1 LAQSGAVARHAA
13 ASAVNCDPPAGAET
27 PKLGIAKRAGL
38 EPASSQ
44 THAVTET
51 PVEFEPRM
59 EVLVGGACELHVDD
73 GRVLRGELLPLPDE
87 QDTLQIESAA
97 GIDRV
102 PRAAVRLLRL
112 RQPRTLRPV
121 VTPASEH
128 GPNDGRSL
136 TLRLPGLETL
146 SVRCTATHSAQHGG
160 LWLDV
165 LLPDGG
171 AESWHVP
178 PRTLPLLTWL
188 GHAATARRQAP
199 RNAEELWAALDR
211 PPQRHARH
219 LGMALVESG
228 QVTTQALAKALQEQ
242 SERRERGEPH
252 LLIGQLLVR
261 SGALGAEQLAAALAD
276 WMGVPVV
283 DLREFTPEPEALRR
297 VPRALAERCQ
307 ALPLAQ
313 RDDVLVVAMADPWNR
328 ALQDELRFAGGVRVH
343 AVAAAPQALAAA
355 LLRAYGV
362 TMPAVG
368 GADNAGGATAATL
381 PPLPFGSV
389 LADGTAPDQV
399 PLPFVAPHGATQ
411 GASASAPHLGHRATG
426 LHELAAEL
434 VATGG
439 GADDAVAA
447 ASESDNTLV
456 RMINALITE
465 AVRLRASDIH
475 VETAAPPKPVRVR
488 LRVDGELVPCL
499 ELPARLR
506 FAMVAR
512 LKIMAELD
520 IAEHRKPQDGKIAFA
535 RFGGPKVELR
545 VVTVP
550 THGGMEDVVLRLLS
564 GLRPMP
570 ITEIGLAE
578 GNLAA
583 LRETIAKPYGLLLIC
598 GPTGCGK
605 TTTLHSVMR
614 ELNTEKRK
622 IWTAEDPVEIEQEGL
637 RQVQVNPRIG
647 WTFAAAMRTFL
658 RADPD
663 VVMIGEMRDEETA
676 RIAVEASLT
685 GHLVLSTLH
694 TNSAP
699 ESIARLLEIGLDPY
713 MFSDS
718 LLAIL
723 AQRLVRRLCPH
734 CRVGEPMDDEALR
747 ALAEQ
752 YRASANGHGNGHGPD
767 VDETV
772 ARWRATH
779 GDEQGQVRA
788 WRHQGCVH
796 CDHHGYRGRL
806 GLHELMRADEA
817 VREGIRHHA
826 PASELQA
833 AALAGGMRT
842 LRQDGIEKM
851 LQGLIDMPE
860 VIAASNQ

>member
-1 LAQSGAVARHAA
+1 
-13 ASAVNCDPPAGAET
+13 
-27 PKLGIAKRAGL
+27 
-38 EPASSQ
+38 
-44 THAVTET
+44 
-51 PVEFEPRM
+51 M
-59 EVLVGGACELHVDD
+59 
-73 GRVLRGELLPLPDE
+73 
-87 QDTLQIESAA
+87 
-97 GIDRV
+97 
-102 PRAAVRLLRL
+102 
-112 RQPRTLRPV
+112 
-121 VTPASEH
+121 
-128 GPNDGRSL
+128 
-136 TLRLPGLETL
+136 
-146 SVRCTATHSAQHGG
+146 
-160 LWLDV
+160 
-165 LLPDGG
+165 
-171 AESWHVP
+171 
-178 PRTLPLLTWL
+178 
-188 GHAATARRQAP
+188 
-199 RNAEELWAALDR
+199 
-211 PPQRHARH
+211 
-219 LGMALVESG
+219 
-228 QVTTQALAKALQEQ
+228 
-242 SERRERGEPH
+242 
-252 LLIGQLLVR
+252 
-261 SGALGAEQLAAALAD
+261 
-276 WMGVPVV
+276 
-283 DLREFTPEPEALRR
+283 
-297 VPRALAERCQ
+297 
-307 ALPLAQ
+307 
-313 RDDVLVVAMADPWNR
+313 
-328 ALQDELRFAGGVRVH
+328 RFASGGTRVQP
-343 AVAAAPQALAAA
+343 VAAPPQALAAA

-362 TMPAVG
+362 VVPPAG
-368 GADNAGGATAATL
+368 EAPPMANMAAH
-381 PPLPFGSV
+381 
-389 LADGTAPDQV
+389 AAHDGVALDQV
-399 PLPFVAPHGATQ
+399 PLPHVA
-411 GASASAPHLGHRATG
+411 LRTG

-434 VATGG
+434 ASTGAT
-439 GADDAVAA
+439 ADDQEAA

-475 VETAAPPKPVRVR
+475 VETAPPPKPVRVR

-499 ELPARLR
+499 ELPSRLR

-520 IAEHRKPQDGKIAFA
+520 ISEHRKPQDGKIAFA

-564 GLRPMP
+564 GLKPMP
-570 ITEIGLAE
+570 IGEIGLADA
-578 GNLAA
+578 NLAA
-583 LRETIAKPYGLLLIC
+583 LREVIAKPYGLVLIC

-614 ELNTEKRK
+614 ELNTDQRK

-699 ESIARLLEIGLDPY
+699 ESITRLLEIGLDPF

-734 CRVGEPMDDEALR
+734 CRVAEPLSDEALH
-747 ALAEQ
+747 ALAGE
-752 YRASANGHGNGHGPD
+752 YRASANGHGPSAE
-767 VDETV
+767 ETV
-772 ARWRATH
+772 ARWRAAYA
-779 GDEQGQVRA
+779 DEQGRVRQ
-788 WRHQGCVH
+788 WRHEGCVH
-796 CDHHGYRGRL
+796 CEHHGYRGRL

-826 PASELQA
+826 PAAELQA

-851 LQGLIDMPE
+851 LQGLTDMPE
-860 VIAASNQ
+860 VIAATNQ

>member
-1 LAQSGAVARHAA
+1 MIDTPARPEAR
-13 ASAVNCDPPAGAET
+13 V
-27 PKLGIAKRAGL
+27 
-38 EPASSQ
+38 
-44 THAVTET
+44 
-51 PVEFEPRM
+51 
-59 EVLVGGACELHVDD
+59 EVLVGGACELHTAD
-73 GRVLRGELLPLPDE
+73 GRVLRGELQPARDNAE
-87 QDTLQIESAA
+87 QLLVQA
-97 GIDRV
+97 GDAVERV
-102 PRAAVRLLRL
+102 PRADVLLLRL
-112 RQPRTLRPV
+112 PAPRRAGPQGGRRLAMAL
-121 VTPASEH
+121 PA
-128 GPNDGRSL
+128 
-136 TLRLPGLETL
+136 LETL
-146 SVRCTATHSAQHGG
+146 TVACTGTHSAPHGG

-165 LLPDGG
+165 QLPDG
-171 AESWHVP
+171 ANESWHVP
-178 PRTLPLLTWL
+178 PRAMPLLHWL
-188 GHAATARRQAP
+188 GRTANAAKTPP
-199 RNAEELWAALDR
+199 RNTAELWVALDK
-211 PPQRHARH
+211 PPARHARH
-219 LGMALVESG
+219 LGMALVEAG
-228 QVTTQALAKALQEQ
+228 QITPQALAKALSAQA
-242 SERRERGEPH
+242 ERHERGEPH
-252 LLIGQLLVR
+252 LLIGQMLVQA
-261 SGALGAEQLAAALAD
+261 GALGPEQLATALSD

-283 DLREFTPEPEALRR
+283 DLREFVPEAEALAR
-297 VPRALAERCQ
+297 VPRALAERGQ
-307 ALPLAQ
+307 ALPLAL
-313 RDDVLVVAMADPWNR
+313 REDRLVVAMADPWNR
-328 ALQDELRFAGGVRVH
+328 ALQDELRFASGARVQP
-343 AVAAAPQALAAA
+343 VAAAPQALAAA

-362 TMPAVG
+362 VVP
-368 GADNAGGATAATL
+368 TAADLGAPAT
-381 PPLPFGSV
+381 PAPTPG
-389 LADGTAPDQV
+389 DPTPRAPDQV
-399 PLPFVAPHGATQ
+399 PLPSVT
-411 GASASAPHLGHRATG
+411 LRTG

-434 VATGG
+434 ANSGSA
-439 GADDAVAA
+439 ADDQEAA

-456 RMINALITE
+456 RTINALITE

-475 VETAAPPKPVRVR
+475 VETGPPPKPVRVR

-520 IAEHRKPQDGKIAFA
+520 ISEHRKPQDGKIAFA

-550 THGGMEDVVLRLLS
+550 THGGLEDVVLRLLS
-564 GLRPMP
+564 GLKPMP
-570 ITEIGLAE
+570 MTEIGLAE

-583 LRETIAKPYGLLLIC
+583 LREVIAKPYGLVLIC

-614 ELNTEKRK
+614 ELNTDQRK

-699 ESIARLLEIGLDPY
+699 ESITRLLEMGLDPF

-734 CRVGEPMDDEALR
+734 CRVAEPMHAEALR
-747 ALAEQ
+747 ALAEE
-752 YRASANGHGNGHGPD
+752 YRASAIGNGGSRGSHGPG
-767 VDETV
+767 VDEIV
-772 ARWRATH
+772 ARWQDDYGIREGADA
-779 GDEQGQVRA
+779 GRVRT

-806 GLHELMRADEA
+806 GLHELMRADEPL
-817 VREGIRHHA
+817 RESIRRRA

-833 AALAGGMRT
+833 GALQAGMRT

-851 LQGLIDMPE
+851 LQGLTDLPE